1 MNKKDTKGHSTKL
14 TINQDITIINSA
26 ALKLE
31 IEEALSSASS
41 MDLTLKDIEV
51 IDLAG
56 LQLIYAIKQEAL
68 SQNKKLNIKF
78 NLNDDLLKTIR
89 MAGFGDLI
97 EN

>member
-1 MNKKDTKGHSTKL
+1 MNKKDTKEQTAKL
-14 TINQDITIINSA
+14 TISQDITIINSVT
-26 ALKLE
+26 LKTK
-31 IEEALSSASS
+31 IEEALNSSSS
-41 MDLTLKDIEV
+41 LDLHLENIDV

-56 LQLIYAIKQEAL
+56 LQLIYAVKQEAL

-89 MAGFGDLI
+89 MAGFGELI

>member
-1 MNKKDTKGHSTKL
+1 MNKKDTKKQAAKL
-14 TINQDITIINSA
+14 TINQDITIINSV
-26 ALKLE
+26 ALKTK
-31 IEEALSSASS
+31 IEEALSATSTL
-41 MDLTLKDIEV
+41 DLHLEDIEV

-56 LQLIYAIKQEAL
+56 LQLIYAVKQEAL

-78 NLNDDLLKTIR
+78 NLKDDLLETIR

>member
-1 MNKKDTKGHSTKL
+1 MGKKDTNEKAAKL
-14 TINQDITIINSA
+14 TINQDMTIINSA
-26 ALKLE
+26 AMKTK
-31 IEEALSSASS
+31 IEEALSSTSVL
-41 MDLTLKDIEV
+41 DLHLEQIDV

-56 LQLIYAIKQEAL
+56 LQLIYAVKQEAK
-68 SQNKKLNIKF
+68 SQNKELNIKF